1 MLASSGAMNIRQS
14 VDTRPPM
21 NDANDAIPM
30 AFPAF
35 PFCASGYPSRT
46 VAAADGVPGVLSNTA
61 DMDPPYIDPQ
71 KRPQSMT
78 SATSL
83 GSIYTRGR
91 SRMMPIDPESPG
103 IAPMIIP
110 IIMPKTIRTN
120 VVGWK
125 TAAKPESIYSNIG
138 TFHQNRVNLGRNT
151 RNTSVKRR

>member
-1 MLASSGAMNIRQS
+1 
-14 VDTRPPM
+14 
-21 NDANDAIPM
+21 
-30 AFPAF
+30 
-35 PFCASGYPSRT
+35 
-46 VAAADGVPGVLSNTA
+46 
-61 DMDPPYIDPQ
+61 
-71 KRPQSMT
+71 MT

-110 IIMPKTIRTN
+110 IIMPKTISTN